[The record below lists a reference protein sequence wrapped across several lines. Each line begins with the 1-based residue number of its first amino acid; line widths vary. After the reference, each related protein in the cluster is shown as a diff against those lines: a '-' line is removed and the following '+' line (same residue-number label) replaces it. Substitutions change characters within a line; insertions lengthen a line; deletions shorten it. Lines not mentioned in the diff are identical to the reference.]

1 MCAQSSGRDKRQFE
15 RIRIQSSKNI
25 WNLSMGGA
33 YVATKNPK
41 KLGSVLHFEIKL
53 GGKDGT
59 PFKAMAKVIRVLHTP
74 NPKTGEPPGIA
85 LRFVDV
91 DDENKVKLN
100 KYLIEVKKSE

>member
-1 MCAQSSGRDKRQFE
+1 MSEKASGKDKRQFE

-33 YVATKNPK
+33 YVATNKPK
-41 KLGSVLHFEIKL
+41 KLGSVLHFEVKL
-53 GGKDGT
+53 GEKKT

-85 LRFVDV
+85 LKFVDV
-91 DDENKVKLN
+91 DDDNKITLN
-100 KYLIEVKKSE
+100 KYLIEIKKSG